1 MRIIDS
7 QVHIVGRS
15 TPERPWA
22 DLQSTVGGAVGAA
35 TAKHFGNDALIDAQ
49 QMLAAM
55 DAVGVF
61 GAVLVVTTHY
71 GFDNRYSLDAA
82 RAHPDRFRVVGKLD
96 PAAPDLDDQVAD
108 WKANPLTGA
117 LRFLVL
123 APDHRAQLEG
133 GHFDPLFVA
142 CSKHGVPVSVY
153 PAGHLDV
160 LGAAIRRFDTL
171 VWIIDHLGLSQPP
184 VLQRD
189 PDPFEKLPQLS
200 ALAEVPGVFVKLSGM
215 PTLSVEAYP
224 HADLKPHFAALME
237 AFGPERLLWGSDWT
251 RTKSVLPYAP
261 NVTFLDDLGL
271 LTPAEKELIFEGNV
285 RRIMGWP
292 ES

>member
-1 MRIIDS
+1 MMRIIDS
-7 QVHIVGRS
+7 QVHIVGRA

-35 TAKHFGNDALIDAQ
+35 TAKHFGDDALISAE
-49 QMLAAM
+49 QMLDAM

-82 RAHPDRFRVVGKLD
+82 RAYPDRFRVVGKVD
-96 PAAPDLDDQVAD
+96 PAAPDLDDQVAA
-108 WKANPLTGA
+108 WKADPLTGA

-123 APDHRAQLEG
+123 SDDHRAQLEG
-133 GHFDPLFVA
+133 GHFDAFFAA
-142 CSKHGVPVSVY
+142 CARHGVPVSVY
-153 PAGHLDV
+153 PAGHLDA
-160 LGAAIRRFDTL
+160 LGAAIRRFDDVL
-171 VWIIDHLGLSQPP
+171 WIIDHLGLSQPP

-189 PDPFEKLPQLS
+189 PEPFARLPQLL
-200 ALAEVPGVFVKLSGM
+200 ALADVPGVVVKLSGM
-215 PTLSVEAYP
+215 PTLSERPYP
-224 HADLKPHFAALME
+224 HDDLKAPFAALMA
-237 AFGPERLLWGSDWT
+237 AFGPDRLLWGSDWT

-271 LTPAEKELIFEGNV
+271 LSRDEKAAIFEGNV
-285 RRIMGWP
+285 RRVMGWN
-292 ES
+292 S